1 MSSNSDSNDEQSDVS
16 ISNTDSGSELE
27 YESDEN
33 CMYGNEPEYT
43 REELLEMGEA
53 TDDFADSEDS
63 DADSSLLDNSRL
75 ENLHWCSCTNT
86 CMKVKFRVRT
96 VKGVGV
102 K

>member
-1 MSSNSDSNDEQSDVS
+1 MSSNSDSNDEQSNVS

-33 CMYGNEPEYT
+33 CMYGNELEYT
-43 REELLEMGEA
+43 PEELLDMGEA

-75 ENLHWCSCTNT
+75 ENLHWCYEFYHKHVYEGEVQSTDC
-86 CMKVKFRVRT
+86 FIL
-96 VKGVGV
+96 
-102 K
+102 